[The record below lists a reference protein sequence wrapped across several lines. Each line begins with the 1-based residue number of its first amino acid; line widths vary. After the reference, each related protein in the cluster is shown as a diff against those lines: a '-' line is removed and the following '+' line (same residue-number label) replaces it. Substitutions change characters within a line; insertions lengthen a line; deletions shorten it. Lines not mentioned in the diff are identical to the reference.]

1 MIHFR
6 HSWCHRIRKSCLFP
20 GKRIKYFFGRQ
31 VGRQVLNNCVRA
43 HKEAEESGRY
53 GGSKGI
59 FEVSHPPASSPP
71 PPPVSIGILSKWN
84 QHNLSCSLIFHTEWK
99 FLRLELDICRFG
111 NGRLQIY
118 QWNMFLCLVFVDFLI
133 VCLVFLLMFV
143 DFLLISCWLEMRC
156 GARAICRSGGGRIR
170 LRPPC
175 QLIRHQRLIHAKQNT
190 SRIQIQIQTPCQL
203 IPHQC

>member
-1 MIHFR
+1 MTWRPQLVGRRVLSDLACLMLSPEFQAPGCWEEEVIQLSRIHFR

-59 FEVSHPPASSPP
+59 FEVSHPPASLLP

-84 QHNLSCSLIFHTEWK
+84 QHNLSCSLIFHTE
-99 FLRLELDICRFG
+99 
-111 NGRLQIY
+111 
-118 QWNMFLCLVFVDFLI
+118 
-133 VCLVFLLMFV
+133 
-143 DFLLISCWLEMRC
+143 
-156 GARAICRSGGGRIR
+156 
-170 LRPPC
+170 
-175 QLIRHQRLIHAKQNT
+175 
-190 SRIQIQIQTPCQL
+190 
-203 IPHQC
+203 